1 MTYDTMCRK
10 GKLAAVLNEQ
20 TIHTVYTAKRPS
32 RILSSSLISKTLPA
46 AVNSLF
52 PSHVLIYRL
61 RFGNSQCYDAYRCIK
76 PNLEKASALFDSGE
90 VLRQL
95 RYAGMM
101 ETIRIRREGYAL
113 REDHASFYKRFHLLL
128 NPEETATGEGI
139 SHLVQVISKRLDITD
154 ADWQIGHTKIFL
166 RQELATKLETLAML
180 RVHVAARTIGR
191 FGRFVAE
198 RRASKLLTAWGR
210 LRLHMLKIYRE
221 RNAATS
227 IQSAY
232 RVMKEREQYKAM
244 QIAAVKVQSFQRRNR
259 AIAIADALRDPYSGM
274 TFAELKALYTEESAR
289 LDEAAEKND
298 FQAAAEI
305 EAKM

>member
-1 MTYDTMCRK
+1 
-10 GKLAAVLNEQ
+10 
-20 TIHTVYTAKRPS
+20 
-32 RILSSSLISKTLPA
+32 
-46 AVNSLF
+46 
-52 PSHVLIYRL
+52 
-61 RFGNSQCYDAYRCIK
+61 
-76 PNLEKASALFDSGE
+76 
-90 VLRQL
+90 
-95 RYAGMM
+95 M

-232 RVMKEREQYKAM
+232 RMMKEREQYKAM